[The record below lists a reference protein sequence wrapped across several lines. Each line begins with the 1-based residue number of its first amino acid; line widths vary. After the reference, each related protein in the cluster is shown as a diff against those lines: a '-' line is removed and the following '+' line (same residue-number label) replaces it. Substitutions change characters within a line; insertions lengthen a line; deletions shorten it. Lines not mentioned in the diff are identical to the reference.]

1 MVLFEGQGSRVNF
14 HEMKRRLTLQSGFEE
29 RNELRIDIPPP
40 ESALPAWTGEWRLHH
55 TCAAHSGFP
64 VSICP

>member
-29 RNELRIDIPPP
+29 RNEPWIIVPR
-40 ESALPAWTGEWRLHH
+40 AGECLACMDR
-55 TCAAHSGFP
+55 
-64 VSICP
+64 